1 MGSLVTGFQTGC
13 SSDLACV
20 GAPAERRRARA
31 RRLRRQSARSRLA
44 LRKLRVTSFRPGR
57 PRLADLRHA
66 TAELVDGD
74 DALFEKVIGD
84 RGDPALVIAHLVVGA
99 GTKLLDA
106 AAQLVGGDEAALAVP
121 QQAHDGLDPLL
132 PGRVAVLRG
141 LDRTR
146 RQPAPVVVA
155 AQQPMRAAGAALGFL
170 ANVASIGRAARS

>member
-84 RGDPALVIAHLVVGA
+84 RGDPALVLAHLVVGA

-106 AAQLVGGDEAALAVP
+106 AAPRVGGDEPALAVP
-121 QQAHDGLDPLL
+121 PQAPGGVDPRL
-132 PGRVAVLRG
+132 PV
-141 LDRTR
+141 RTR
-146 RQPAPVVVA
+146 S
-155 AQQPMRAAGAALGFL
+155 GEG
-170 ANVASIGRAARS
+170 

>member
-99 GTKLLDA
+99 GRSEEHTSELQSLMRISY
-106 AAQLVGGDEAALAVP
+106 AVF
-121 QQAHDGLDPLL
+121 
-132 PGRVAVLRG
+132 
-141 LDRTR
+141 
-146 RQPAPVVVA
+146 
-155 AQQPMRAAGAALGFL
+155 FL
-170 ANVASIGRAARS
+170 NKKKHKNNS